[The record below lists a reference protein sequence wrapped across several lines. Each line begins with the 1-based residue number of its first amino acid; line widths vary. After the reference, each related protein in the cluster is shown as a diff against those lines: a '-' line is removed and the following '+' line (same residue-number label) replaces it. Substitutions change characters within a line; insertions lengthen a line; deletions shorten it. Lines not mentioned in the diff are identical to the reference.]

1 MTNKLQKIFF
11 LLLFSLGFSQL
22 NAASFEVIPSSL
34 SLTEN
39 NYDNL
44 DHFKCKLEMNSSS
57 FSLISVKFTCTPLQ
71 QLNEGVLFQVC
82 TPASC
87 YLPADEKKSFPAFG
101 VSATNPVS
109 GDNFYVK
116 YMVEEEELF
125 KELAKNNHTDKF
137 KLTFENESD
146 PTDMVEITCSFTI
159 TGQSNVVEQWSSVS
173 SVSPNP
179 AVEYVNINLNQE
191 SLNDNIIRVYNE
203 LGVEVMSK
211 AFNGKNVS
219 FETNALN
226 NGRYFFK
233 VENSSTVINSG
244 NFVVAR

>member
-1 MTNKLQKIFF
+1 MTNKLQKLFF

-22 NAASFEVIPSSL
+22 NAASFEVEKYDKDVNFSYNEEDAEKRSSNIYMKTSSL
-34 SLTEN
+34 TAITIAATCIPVDMPAGVTYSL
-39 NYDNL
+39 
-44 DHFKCKLEMNSSS
+44 
-57 FSLISVKFTCTPLQ
+57 CTPT
-71 QLNEGVLFQVC
+71 NC
-82 TPASC
+82 
-87 YLPADEKKSFPAFG
+87 LPGK
-101 VSATNPVS
+101 
-109 GDNFYVK
+109 
-116 YMVEEEELF
+116 
-125 KELAKNNHTDKF
+125 
-137 KLTFENESD
+137 
-146 PTDMVEITCSFTI
+146 
-159 TGQSNVVEQWSSVS
+159 TGQFTFPSFEIDVNSNDFSRKMHLEADISEMDEALIPEGGLNFKVNVSVANVDNPSDKVDFVVTFIVNRNSGVFEQWTSVS

-191 SLNDNIIRVYNE
+191 SLNDNVIRVYNE

-233 VENSSTVINSG
+233 VENASKVINSG